1 MNYKK
6 LYGNLYSLR
15 DQLYIV
21 GDQTDGLEKEFP
33 EIPELAEEKKS
44 LIERTKK
51 VERLIDK
58 VWNKFN
64 TKQKVFFPDHNV
76 TVEYESELIDEI
88 DLLDEAQK

>member
-21 GDQTDGLEKEFP
+21 GDQTDGLEKDFP

>member
-76 TVEYESELIDEI
+76 TVEYERELIEEI

>member
-21 GDQTDGLEKEFP
+21 GDQTDGLEKDFP

-64 TKQKVFFPDHNV
+64 K
-76 TVEYESELIDEI
+76 
-88 DLLDEAQK
+88 

>member
-33 EIPELAEEKKS
+33 EIPELAEEK
-44 LIERTKK
+44 
-51 VERLIDK
+51 
-58 VWNKFN
+58 N
-64 TKQKVFFPDHNV
+64 P
-76 TVEYESELIDEI
+76 
-88 DLLDEAQK
+88 

>member
-6 LYGNLYSLR
+6 LNSNLYSLR

-33 EIPELAEEKKS
+33 EIPELVEEKKS
-44 LIERTKK
+44 LIEHTKK

-64 TKQKVFFPDHNV
+64 K
-76 TVEYESELIDEI
+76 
-88 DLLDEAQK
+88 